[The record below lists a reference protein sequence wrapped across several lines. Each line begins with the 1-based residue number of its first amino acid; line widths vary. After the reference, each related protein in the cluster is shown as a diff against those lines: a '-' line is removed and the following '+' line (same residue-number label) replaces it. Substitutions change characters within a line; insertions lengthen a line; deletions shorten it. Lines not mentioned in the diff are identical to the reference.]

1 MMKKITLLFSAWLI
15 SLAAIAQE
23 KVDLNSVFG
32 QSDEFLEVDDAFQ
45 LSLDVF
51 DNEIIANWQV
61 TPGYYLYQHRL
72 KAKLKGAKLKD
83 VFLPEGKHKVDE
95 YFGEVQIYT
104 KLLQLGL
111 PYRTDRDTFVAEIE
125 FQGCAEAG
133 LCYPPT
139 SRFFKV
145 DKSTNSATL
154 ISNTQ
159 FDEFDSEL
167 TGQWSAPGLEPVFSK
182 KAETS
187 DAQPTTEEK
196 SSSGDAQPAADFV
209 SEKDKIL
216 NTLNDSSVLIAFFTL
231 ILLGVGL
238 AFTPCVFPMMPI
250 ISSII
255 AGQGKD
261 ITTSKAFFLS
271 LAYTQ
276 AMAVPYVA
284 IGIIVAGAGAG
295 ATALLQSPIAVSIAA
310 LIFLILSLGMF
321 GFFEIQLPTSLQNK
335 LNAVSQKQES
345 GSYIG
350 AAIMGFISGAVV
362 SPCVTIPLIAV
373 LTWISTV
380 GDALVGGVY
389 LYGLA
394 LGMGIPLI
402 ILGVGGGQLLPK
414 AGAWMN
420 AVKSV
425 FGVMMIAVAL
435 YITKHLIPGPINLLL
450 WGALLIICAVYMG
463 ALRQVE
469 NGWPTFWKGFGIV
482 LLAYG
487 ITLIIGAA
495 QGNNSVLKPLAST
508 TGHAAQT
515 ESNASEPS
523 KTYVDHAGFT
533 IIKTNDDLD
542 RYIEKAKAEGKT
554 VMLDFFADYCTAC
567 FEFAELTFPDPRVQA
582 ALSNTI
588 LLQADVTAGDE
599 ADKALMNRF
608 KIFGLPSI
616 LFFDKD
622 GNEVTSL
629 RAEGFEDAETF
640 ATRID
645 AAIGD

>member
-1 MMKKITLLFSAWLI
+1 MMKKFTILFGAWLM

-32 QSDEFLEVDDAFQ
+32 QSDEFLEVDEAFQ

-51 DNEIIANWQV
+51 DNEIIANWKV

-72 KAKLKGAKLKD
+72 KAKLKGAELKD

-111 PYRTDRDTFVAEIE
+111 PYQTGRDTFVAEIE

-139 SRFFKV
+139 SRFFEVNKTSATA
-145 DKSTNSATL
+145 KLITNSA
-154 ISNTQ
+154 
-159 FDEFDSEL
+159 FDSFSGEPS
-167 TGQWSAPGLEPVFSK
+167 GQWSAPGLEPVFAQSNDSS
-182 KAETS
+182 T
-187 DAQPTTEEK
+187 AQPSTDK
-196 SSSGDAQPAADFV
+196 SSDNNSEKPTAEFV

-310 LIFLILSLGMF
+310 VIFLILSLGMF

-435 YITKHLIPGPINLLL
+435 YITKHLIPGPVNLLL
-450 WGALLIICAVYMG
+450 WGTLLIVCAVYMG
-463 ALRQVE
+463 ALRQVD
-469 NGWPTFWKGFGIV
+469 NGWPTFWKGLGIV

-495 QGNNSVLKPLAST
+495 QGNSSVLKPLGT
-508 TGHAAQT
+508 NTGYVAAI
-515 ESNASEPS
+515 ESKDSDTS
-523 KTYVDHAGFT
+523 KTYVDHAGFIT
-533 IIKTNDDLD
+533 IKTNDDLD
-542 RYIEKAKAEGKT
+542 RYIEQAKAEGKT

-567 FEFAELTFPDPRVQA
+567 FEFAEFTFPDPQVQA

-599 ADKALMNRF
+599 ADKALMSRF